1 MIDHHACMPAI
12 FVTAIEK
19 INNVED
25 ESEWV
30 QCQQQIDGYVFKT
43 LPICITQTEISST
56 LQL

>member
-1 MIDHHACMPAI
+1 MPAI
-12 FVTAIEK
+12 FVTAIAK

-25 ESEWV
+25 ESEEF

-43 LPICITQTEISST
+43 LPNCITQTEISST